1 MQISSDIDNVLLSDL
16 YWLCIA
22 KKKKNWQRNNRFAS
36 KIKSKSDAIKM

>member
-22 KKKKNWQRNNRFAS
+22 KKE
-36 KIKSKSDAIKM
+36 KISGKETIDSHLKLNPNPMQ